1 MEYFPLK
8 KRKKKKEGKNLLFFQ
23 VNISASHLTQLNA
36 KIHHS
41 DLGQALM
48 YLCFICSAHFKTLL
62 QIYSIWN
69 EIIKTSKKN
78 QKLFRHRQSMTLL
91 TITI

>member
-1 MEYFPLK
+1 MECFPLK
-8 KRKKKKEGKNLLFFQ
+8 KKKKRRKKIISFQ
-23 VNISASHLTQLNA
+23 VNISESHLTQLNA

-48 YLCFICSAHFKTLL
+48 YLCFICAAHFKTLL

-69 EIIKTSKKN
+69 EIIKTSKTKKSKTF
-78 QKLFRHRQSMTLL
+78 QAQTLS